1 MSHPESSVHSDPR
14 EHAPRK
20 RGRRWILATLGI
32 TAVAAGVAA
41 YAQGGPGMGWG
52 HHHGWS
58 ASMDPEEASRRI
70 DKMVEWVLS
79 DVNATADQKSRV
91 AAIAK
96 AALKDLQPLREQHR
110 AARRQAVTLL
120 SQRSIDR
127 GALEQLRVQEMA
139 SAEAASKRVVQA
151 LADSAE
157 VLTPEQRGQL
167 AERVAARFERHHGM
181 RG

>member
-1 MSHPESSVHSDPR
+1 MSHHETSAQPDSPQD
-14 EHAPRK
+14 APRK
-20 RGRRWILATLGI
+20 RGRRWILATLGV

-41 YAQGGPGMGWG
+41 YAQGGADMGWG

-58 ASMDPEEASRRI
+58 ASMDPEEAGRRI
-70 DKMVEWVLS
+70 DKMVGWVLS

-110 AARRQAVTLL
+110 AARRQAVTIL

-127 GALEQLRVQEMA
+127 GALEQLRAQEMA
-139 SAEAASKRVVQA
+139 SAEAASRRVVQA

-157 VLTPEQRGQL
+157 VLTPEQRSQL
-167 AERVAARFERHHGM
+167 AERIAARIERHHGM